1 MTLAMRTVAVV
12 WALDSLVVW
21 AEAEAMVLPAM
32 SRTFEVA
39 TQAAPA
45 IESGVWEVAGVV
57 RTPHAEHYVACE
69 PRHLPF
75 SSSPCLD
82 DFCSHIPHSHLL
94 SRWQTTL

>member
-1 MTLAMRTVAVV
+1 MRTVAVV
-12 WALDSLVVW
+12 WAVDSLAVW
-21 AEAEAMVLPAM
+21 AVVEAMVLPVM
-32 SRTFEVA
+32 SRTCEVA
-39 TQAAPA
+39 TQVAPA
-45 IESGVWEVAGVV
+45 NESGVWEVAGVV

-75 SSSPCLD
+75 SSSPCLG

>member
-32 SRTFEVA
+32 SRACEVA
-39 TQAAPA
+39 TQVAPA
-45 IESGVWEVAGVV
+45 NESGVWEVAGVV

-75 SSSPCLD
+75 SSSPCLG
-82 DFCSHIPHSHLL
+82 DFCSHNLHAHLL
-94 SRWQTTL
+94 SRGQTTL

>member
-1 MTLAMRTVAVV
+1 MTLAMMTVVAV
-12 WALDSLVVW
+12 WALDSLEAW
-21 AEAEAMVLPAM
+21 AVAEAMVLPAM
-32 SRTFEVA
+32 SRTSEVA

-45 IESGVWEVAGVV
+45 TESGVWEVVGVV

-75 SSSPCLD
+75 SSSPCVD
-82 DFCSHIPHSHLL
+82 DFCSHNLHSHLL